1 MENTELSPEF
11 LAFLKCLNDETVD
24 YLLIGGYAVNIHGYS
39 RATTDMD
46 VWIATTPENA
56 GKLIRAFDRYGFDV
70 DGMSESIFTE
80 PRSIVRF
87 GEAPMKIEVVTTI
100 GGVEYTK
107 CRANAIK
114 VNVSGLTVPV
124 ISLADLRLN
133 KAASGRP
140 KDLVDLEHLPE
151 P

>member
-11 LAFLKCLNDETVD
+11 LAFLKCLNDEKVD
-24 YLLIGGYAVNIHGYS
+24 YLLIGGYAVNLHGYT
-39 RATTDMD
+39 RATVDMD
-46 VWIATTPENA
+46 VWIATSPENA

-87 GEAPMKIEVVTTI
+87 GEAPLKIEVVTTI
-100 GGVEYTK
+100 GGVEYAE
-107 CRANAIK
+107 CRTNAIE
-114 VNVSGLTVPV
+114 VEVAGLTIPV
-124 ISLADLRLN
+124 IGLKDLRIN

-151 P
+151 A